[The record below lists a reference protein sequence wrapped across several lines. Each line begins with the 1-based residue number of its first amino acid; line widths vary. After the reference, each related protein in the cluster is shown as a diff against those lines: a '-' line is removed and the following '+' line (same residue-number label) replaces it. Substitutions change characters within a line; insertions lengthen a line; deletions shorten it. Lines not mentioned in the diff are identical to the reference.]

1 MIPDPEPASPSD
13 ALRECTFDARSSAG
27 RCSGMPSAT
36 DARPL
41 FFGLERMPV
50 GFHLLGGVRIGVS
63 EDVRVAPDQL
73 LDDATSD
80 IVYVPA
86 LIPSLLGDA
95 GMEDNLQ

>member
-1 MIPDPEPASPSD
+1 MLWNAVRHRR
-13 ALRECTFDARSSAG
+13 A
-27 RCSGMPSAT
+27 
-36 DARPL
+36 PL